1 MMNLTFVL
9 SLLGVLSLNVGT
21 FTPTMDTEEA
31 RFDHSAVL
39 LNDGRIMLAGG
50 MQANGVVL
58 ASAEVYDPGH
68 STFTRIAPMGAK
80 RVGAISALL
89 PDGRVLIA
97 GGWDGSTNL
106 ATAELF
112 DPRTNRFI
120 STGSML
126 EPRDHAEAVT
136 LRDGSVLI
144 CGGNRVPDGEP
155 MVDTELYDSKSGH
168 FIAVGSMQVPRS
180 YFKAVLLS
188 DGKVLVAGG
197 LSSGERILRTAEIY
211 DPSSNQFHLVG
222 PMTHPRYKLSGVA
235 LRDRRALIVG
245 GSDQYPAG
253 TRYDTTEIF
262 DPRSEG
268 FSAGPIMHQQRHK
281 IHSSVVMLPNGNVLV
296 AGGTQQPEVYE
307 ASTNLFRPIESP
319 ALKGFLFST
328 ATLLK
333 TGQILIAGGYGA
345 RPADGAVK
353 NAWLYSVR

>member
-1 MMNLTFVL
+1 MMNLTLFL
-9 SLLGVLSLNVGT
+9 PLLGVLTLNVGT
-21 FTPTMDTEEA
+21 FTPTMGTEEA

-39 LNDGRIMLAGG
+39 LNDGRILLAGG

-58 ASAEVYDPGH
+58 ASAEVYDPAQ
-68 STFTRIAPMGAK
+68 SAFIRVAPMTAK
-80 RVGAISALL
+80 RVGAVSALL

-97 GGWDGSTNL
+97 GGWDGSANL

-112 DPRTNRFI
+112 DPTTNRFI
-120 STGSML
+120 RTSSML
-126 EPRDHAEAVT
+126 KPRDHAEAVT
-136 LRDGSVLI
+136 LKDGNVLI

-155 MVDTELYDSKSGH
+155 MVDTEIYDSKSGH
-168 FIAVGSMQVPRS
+168 FIPTGSMQVPRS

-188 DGKVLVAGG
+188 DGKTLVAGG
-197 LSSGERILRTAEIY
+197 FSSGERILQSAEIY

-222 PMTHPRYKLSGVA
+222 AMAHARYKLSGVA
-235 LRDRRALIVG
+235 LRDGRALIVG

-253 TRYDTTEIF
+253 TRYDTTELF
-262 DPRSEG
+262 DPRSER
-268 FSAGPIMHQQRHK
+268 FSAGPTMSQKRHK

-296 AGGTQQPEVYE
+296 AGGSQQPEVYE

-319 ALKGFLFST
+319 ALNGFQFST

-333 TGQILIAGGYGA
+333 TGEVLIAGGYGA

-353 NAWLYSVR
+353 SAWLYSVR